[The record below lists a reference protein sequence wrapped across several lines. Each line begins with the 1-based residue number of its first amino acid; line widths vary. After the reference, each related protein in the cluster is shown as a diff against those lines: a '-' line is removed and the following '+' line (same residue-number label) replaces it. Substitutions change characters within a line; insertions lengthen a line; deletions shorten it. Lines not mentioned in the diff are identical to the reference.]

1 MQLDPANIFSPPAL
15 SRFDLLYT
23 VGYILYKYKPVS
35 DCQLTQA
42 GRSSIDTSAA
52 AAAAAVVPFWIRK
65 ENGNQ
70 KFTAERTRGSALRF
84 GIRLER
90 ERERVLLS
98 WIYSRRWHSLCDVQD
113 VLFWYSWWQRTCSC
127 SCRIG
132 WRSEWNAVLGGPVC
146 SATAAVVVQSIFSIS
161 NLRRARSFAHSRAT
175 VQSSF
180 SAARSISAGPASC
193 LSLIAF
199 PKWTVRLPSAEKYHG
214 ASIFLQKE
222 FQYAIGLGILGT
234 CADCGSARG
243 KGERAEC
250 AVLAYWSVAAG
261 QRPSLS
267 LCWLW
272 RGENAIN

>member
-1 MQLDPANIFSPPAL
+1 MCKMFYFGIHDGN
-15 SRFDLLYT
+15 
-23 VGYILYKYKPVS
+23 
-35 DCQLTQA
+35 
-42 GRSSIDTSAA
+42 GR
-52 AAAAAVVPFWIRK
+52 AAVAAGSDGGR
-65 ENGNQ
+65 NGM
-70 KFTAERTRGSALRF
+70 R
-84 GIRLER
+84 
-90 ERERVLLS
+90 
-98 WIYSRRWHSLCDVQD
+98 Y
-113 VLFWYSWWQRTCSC
+113 
-127 SCRIG
+127 
-132 WRSEWNAVLGGPVC
+132 LGGPVC

>member
-1 MQLDPANIFSPPAL
+1 MCKMFYFGIHDGN
-15 SRFDLLYT
+15 
-23 VGYILYKYKPVS
+23 
-35 DCQLTQA
+35 
-42 GRSSIDTSAA
+42 GR
-52 AAAAAVVPFWIRK
+52 AAVAAGSDGGR
-65 ENGNQ
+65 NGM
-70 KFTAERTRGSALRF
+70 R
-84 GIRLER
+84 
-90 ERERVLLS
+90 
-98 WIYSRRWHSLCDVQD
+98 Y
-113 VLFWYSWWQRTCSC
+113 
-127 SCRIG
+127 
-132 WRSEWNAVLGGPVC
+132 LGGPVC

-250 AVLAYWSVAAG
+250 AVLAY
-261 QRPSLS
+261 
-267 LCWLW
+267 
-272 RGENAIN
+272 